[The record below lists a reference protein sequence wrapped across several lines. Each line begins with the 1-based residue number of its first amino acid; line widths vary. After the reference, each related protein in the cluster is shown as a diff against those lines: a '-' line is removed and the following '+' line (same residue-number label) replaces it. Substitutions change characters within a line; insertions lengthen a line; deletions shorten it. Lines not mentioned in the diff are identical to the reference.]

1 MAFEFHYRRFVAWQ
15 DTDAAGIIH
24 FTNYFRY
31 MEEAE
36 TRFQLSLGGEFLEA
50 VRQGIYC
57 LRVSVSCD
65 FLKPVTFGDEIDIHL
80 WVRKKGRSS
89 IGYEMSFRHNGEEV
103 ARGRLTAVCV
113 SNDGGK
119 MKSVPIPPAWD
130 HILEVAPFAEG
141 RASTEANAD
150 DEANKGSVA

>member
-36 TRFQLSLGGEFLEA
+36 TQFQLSLGSEFLEA

-57 LRVSVSCD
+57 LRVAVSCD

-113 SNDGGK
+113 SNDGGGK
-119 MKSVPIPPAWD
+119 MKSVPIPPALD
-130 HILEVAPFAEG
+130 HVLEVAPFAEG
-141 RASTEANAD
+141 SAKANAK
-150 DEANKGSVA
+150 ANKGSVA

>member
-36 TRFQLSLGGEFLEA
+36 TQFQLSLGGEFLEA

-89 IGYEMSFRHNGEEV
+89 IGYEMSFRHSGEEV

-113 SNDGGK
+113 RSDGGT
-119 MKSVPIPPAWD
+119 MKSVPIPPALD
-130 HILEVAPFAEG
+130 QVLELAPFADANAG
-141 RASTEANAD
+141 AKSNANTEAT
-150 DEANKGSVA
+150 KGSVA

>member
-36 TRFQLSLGGEFLEA
+36 TQFQLSLGGEFLEA

-89 IGYEMSFRHNGEEV
+89 IGYEMSFRHNGV
-103 ARGRLTAVCV
+103 AHGRLTAACV
-113 SNDGGK
+113 RNDGGT
-119 MKSVPIPPAWD
+119 MKSVPIPSALD
-130 HILEVAPFAEG
+130 QALQVAPFAE
-141 RASTEANAD
+141 ANAKD
-150 DEANKGSVA
+150 NEGSVA

>member
-36 TRFQLSLGGEFLEA
+36 TRFQLSLGSEFLEA

-57 LRVSVSCD
+57 LRVAVSCD
-65 FLKPVTFGDEIDIHL
+65 FLQPVTFGDEVDIHL
-80 WVRKKGRSS
+80 WVRRKGRSS

-113 SNDGGK
+113 SNDGGT
-119 MKSVPIPPAWD
+119 MKSVPIPPALD
-130 HILEVAPFAEG
+130 RALEVAPFAEG
-141 RASTEANAD
+141 SAGTEATANAK
-150 DEANKGSVA
+150 ANKGSVA

>member
-36 TRFQLSLGGEFLEA
+36 THFQLSLGGEFLEA

-103 ARGRLTAVCV
+103 AHGRLTAACV
-113 SNDGGK
+113 RNDGGK
-119 MKSVPIPPAWD
+119 MKSVPIPPALD
-130 HILEVAPFAEG
+130 HVLEVAPFAEG
-141 RASTEANAD
+141 SANAD
-150 DEANKGSVA
+150 AKANEGSVA

>member
-36 TRFQLSLGGEFLEA
+36 TRFHLSLGSEFLEA

-119 MKSVPIPPAWD
+119 MKSVPIPPALD
-130 HILEVAPFAEG
+130 QALQVAPFAE
-141 RASTEANAD
+141 ANAD
-150 DEANKGSVA
+150 AKANKGSVA

>member
-36 TRFQLSLGGEFLEA
+36 TRFQLSLGSEFLEA
-50 VRQGIYC
+50 VRHGIYC
-57 LRVSVSCD
+57 LRVAVSCD

-113 SNDGGK
+113 RNDGGT
-119 MKSVPIPPAWD
+119 MKSVPIPPALD
-130 HILEVAPFAEG
+130 HVLEVAPFAE
-141 RASTEANAD
+141 ANDNAKD
-150 DEANKGSVA
+150 NEGNVA